1 MNHKDGNKRNNHISN
16 LEWNTMSEN
25 ITHAYRNGLKQR
37 PDNADSPKCK
47 VRIVETG
54 EVFESIGSCARAING
69 DQAHKG
75 YHFEAV

>member
-37 PDNADSPKCK
+37 PDNVGSPKCK